1 MNDDILNTYS
11 RLVASSQQ
19 TMQNVITIISNQETA
34 LRHVINRNMDDTTD
48 TIHRIRRENES
59 LRRTVNIQNR
69 LLREQD
75 RVTIPRPPSR
85 SLPRTDLN
93 NDWINI
99 GVRQPIIPN
108 LVPRQTTVRPNIS
121 IVPNNQTQYMRNY
134 LTDIPNL
141 LFGTIGDTLS
151 PVIIRPTNR
160 QVRESTELVRFGSM
174 ENPQNN
180 TCPISLERFNDQ
192 QLVTRII
199 FCGHVYSTNELQTW
213 FETNVRCPLC
223 RFDIREHRNQASRN
237 NLSTDN
243 QNVEN
248 SEENSEENIN
258 QPEPMPYTE
267 EEEEELFDNM
277 SENIN
282 HLLNQT
288 TRLDENLTEHI
299 ASELARTISQAYN
312 SSGTIN
318 NIFHQFNDIS
328 NNNFVN
334 DRTTF
339 INHFTNSTDLSNNG

>member
-69 LLREQD
+69 LLRQQD
-75 RVTIPRPPSR
+75 RFTIPRPQSQ
-85 SLPRTDLN
+85 SAAGQLPVFTRTDDN

-99 GVRQPIIPN
+99 GVRS
-108 LVPRQTTVRPNIS
+108 PRIPNIS
-121 IVPNNQTQYMRNY
+121 SVPNNQTQYMRNY

-151 PVIIRPTNR
+151 PVVIRPTNR
-160 QVRESTELVRFGSM
+160 QLRESTELVRFGSM

-267 EEEEELFDNM
+267 DDNTEELFDNM

-288 TRLDENLTEHI
+288 NRLDENLTEHI

-339 INHFTNSTDLSNNG
+339 INNFINSTDLSNNDSV